1 MSSQR
6 WKHRFPTDGDLAI
19 NECQKVREAGT
30 DSIVWMREEKHVR
43 RTCGSRVLRMQFNA
57 PDVEIIR
64 GFLCGGNKRCSAAGM
79 QSVERRLTREN
90 TSNSCREKET
100 SHYGHKQYN
109 HR

>member
-1 MSSQR
+1 ML
-6 WKHRFPTDGDLAI
+6 G
-19 NECQKVREAGT
+19 V
-30 DSIVWMREEKHVR
+30 
-43 RTCGSRVLRMQFNA
+43 TCSRVLRMQFNA

-64 GFLCGGNKRCSAAGM
+64 AFFFVAGISALPAAGM